1 MLNLPSWFWNAFA
14 ITVFVAINII
24 LWIHQHRRKTKG
36 IKPKPAFE
44 KMQKHEKRITKWTDI
59 FIVILILMM
68 TIGYISFL
76 RTSNEDTM
84 VPPTPETVEIQR
96 SVNSLLLFQYSG
108 WVVLMASL
116 LSIFQKNISMI
127 KRIVLLTIS
136 CTPLVFGT
144 LYCVADKDP
153 NGSLHLKLMTG
164 TVLCLAFINGPAIFL
179 GKPFIEFMPQLLSKI
194 PLPWFQIPR
203 QEDADSE

>member
-1 MLNLPSWFWNAFA
+1 MLDLPKWFWNAFA
-14 ITVFVAINII
+14 ITVFIVINII
-24 LWIHQHRRKTKG
+24 LWFHHRHCKAKG

-59 FIVILILMM
+59 FIIILILMM

-76 RTSNEDTM
+76 RTSDEDTM

-96 SVNSLLLFQYSG
+96 SVNFLLLFQYSG

-127 KRIVLLTIS
+127 KRIILLTIS

-144 LYCVADKDP
+144 LYCIADKDRS
-153 NGSLHLKLMTG
+153 NSLHLKLMVG
-164 TVLCLAFINGPAIFL
+164 TALCLAFINGPAIFL
-179 GKPFIEFMPQLLSKI
+179 GKPFSEFLPKLLRKI
-194 PLPWFQIPR
+194 PLPWFR
-203 QEDADSE
+203 MSVENETDKE